1 MIIAFVI
8 AFKMVF
14 VKILNLFFFEFFFMF
29 LDYLNVMV
37 LRITLKTKKY
47 IFLIYFYF
55 K

>member
-14 VKILNLFFFEFFFMF
+14 VKILNLFFYFFFMF

-47 IFLIYFYF
+47 FFLIYFYF